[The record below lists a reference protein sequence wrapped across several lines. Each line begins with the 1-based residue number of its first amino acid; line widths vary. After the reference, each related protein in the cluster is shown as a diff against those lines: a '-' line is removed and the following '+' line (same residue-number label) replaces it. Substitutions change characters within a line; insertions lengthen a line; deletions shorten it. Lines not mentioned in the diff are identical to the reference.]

1 MSRLLNLFMY
11 SILFT
16 LELFLHIIILFYILK
31 IIMSLCQRRIITIN
45 NFINLRI
52 LIIKTPTRL

>member
-11 SILFT
+11 GILFT
-16 LELFLHIIILFYILK
+16 LKLFCTIILFYILK